1 MPETARKRRAWGGTI
16 RSFIRFAITG
26 AAGFAVDAATLSLL
40 LATTGLGPYFS
51 RALSFPVALGITWY
65 LNRIWTFE
73 RTDQARLPQSARYV
87 MVQLLGAAFNFAIFA
102 LCISIGPP
110 VFGRFPII
118 ALAIASAAAMI
129 LNFVGSRHWAFSGER

>member
-1 MPETARKRRAWGGTI
+1 MGRHYQVVHKVRHNWCSRIRGRRGDAL
-16 RSFIRFAITG
+16 S
-26 AAGFAVDAATLSLL
+26 AAGDHGFGAI
-40 LATTGLGPYFS
+40 F
-51 RALSFPVALGITWY
+51 FELGITWY